1 MLGLR
6 ITGALT
12 LLRAR
17 YGAQPALKFFES
29 SKLSVLGG
37 DDVFKLNMEPG
48 KGALTFGY
56 QVFISTMQKCSIML
70 QQLQIQSGGGTSV
83 SYDNK
88 TQRFKAQ
95 YDVGPHPCHIYPA
108 ESQQIRYPFWKY
120 TTFAGDTAEIF
131 ARATLSFA
139 FSSQLVLQHVEVAV
153 SSNAELTLN
162 VAMRSRERDYHV
174 CARSTINKVKR
185 AANGRVTP
193 PTTHFS
199 VPGIEME
206 LSSGPPPTEVIDA
219 PEAGGNLEIAP
230 AADSDSDSESFG
242 HLGALDI
249 VLFESDSKDGDGN
262 VEELEPKPTSSRS
275 TNITDPD

>member
-29 SKLSVLGG
+29 SRLSVLGG

-56 QVFISTMQKCSIML
+56 QVFISAMQKCSIML
-70 QQLQIQSGGGTSV
+70 QQLQIQSGVSNAAVRLIIGCV

-88 TQRFKAQ
+88 TQRLKAQ
-95 YDVGPHPCHIYPA
+95 YDIK
-108 ESQQIRYPFWKY
+108 YPFWKY

-162 VAMRSRERDYHV
+162 VAGTQTCV
-174 CARSTINKVKR
+174 
-185 AANGRVTP
+185 
-193 PTTHFS
+193 
-199 VPGIEME
+199 
-206 LSSGPPPTEVIDA
+206 
-219 PEAGGNLEIAP
+219 EAGLVDE
-230 AADSDSDSESFG
+230 
-242 HLGALDI
+242 
-249 VLFESDSKDGDGN
+249 
-262 VEELEPKPTSSRS
+262 
-275 TNITDPD
+275 